1 MNNEKVKEVNET
13 MLMPKVFERNLFDDL
28 FDDFDLMDREMNQL
42 DRRIYGKH
50 ANREML
56 TDVKEHEDHYD
67 VQIDLPGFKKED
79 INVELNDG
87 YLTITATK
95 GHDQDEK
102 NKEGKI
108 IRQERYSGSMSRSFY
123 VGDQITVDE
132 IHGKYEGGVLT
143 LSVPKKEEQQKVDHS
158 NRIMIE
164 G

>member
-1 MNNEKVKEVNET
+1 

-28 FDDFDLMDREMNQL
+28 FDDFDLMDRKMNQL
-42 DRRIYGKH
+42 DRKIYGKH
-50 ANREML
+50 VNREML

-67 VQIDLPGFKKED
+67 VQIDLPGFKKEE

-87 YLTITATK
+87 YLTITAAK
-95 GHDQDEK
+95 GHTQDEK
-102 NKEGKI
+102 DKEGKI

-123 VGDQITVDE
+123 VGDELTAEE

-143 LSVPKKEEQQKVDHS
+143 LSVPKKESEKVEHQ
-158 NRIMIE
+158 NHIMIE